1 MLVLKNR
8 QAPELSE
15 ENSHARLGYLKQLL
29 KNIHPMMLA
38 SLCSLTKYITVAT
51 PKKNTKTQNGRLQ
64 AHSSIK
70 KKDVATKCLRIQLMF
85 GN

>member
-29 KNIHPMMLA
+29 KNIHPMMLV
-38 SLCSLTKYITVAT
+38 I
-51 PKKNTKTQNGRLQ
+51 NQEER
-64 AHSSIK
+64 
-70 KKDVATKCLRIQLMF
+70 R
-85 GN
+85 